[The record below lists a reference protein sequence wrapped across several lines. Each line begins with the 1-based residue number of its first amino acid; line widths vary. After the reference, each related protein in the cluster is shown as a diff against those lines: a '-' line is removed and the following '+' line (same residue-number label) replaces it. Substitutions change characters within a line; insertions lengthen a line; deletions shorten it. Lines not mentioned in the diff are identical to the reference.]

1 MRTNQS
7 PPVDLLEKLGSRYSE
22 LEFLDRGG
30 MGAIYR
36 AHDSILDKQVAIK
49 TLACHGTDNLL
60 RFQSEARIASQLEHP
75 AIVRT
80 LDFGITES
88 NLPYLIMDF
97 VPGKSLEHILAE
109 SGPLAWENAVGIAA
123 RIAGAMAFAH
133 SKGISHRDL
142 KTSNILID
150 GSRITVIDFGLAR
163 ELEEKNGEESHRMT
177 SVGAV
182 LGSPLYMS
190 PEQAHGEAGDHRSDI
205 YSLGCILYRSLT
217 GGAPFQSDDYL
228 TLMNLKDSPP
238 PRLAPPDESSS
249 WPSSLADIVE
259 RTLATAPEDRYQS
272 MSELES
278 DLSALLAQEPSGSHA
293 AMPVPGE
300 KEGLKMPSR
309 TVLLGTVAGL
319 ILITIAAFYLYL
331 TVPGQNLR
339 KPKPA
344 EFQETLFMGE
354 KIGRFSI
361 ERDPEFDRLA
371 CLTAITPSAITDAD
385 LAALPAEIAGAREK
399 NTRVEGLDLSKTRVK
414 GSGLRYLQKQG
425 LKAIDLDDTAIE
437 PQYLS
442 YLKLLKKQER
452 LISLSGVKITPEHIK
467 VLSSIGAIH
476 ELRLNRSATV
486 DDAIVGE
493 LASMK
498 IRRLGLSGTKITDRG
513 LALLDKS
520 ERIGYLDLSN
530 TEISDQGLE
539 RIGDLELKGL
549 QISYCPNL
557 TGRSLEIIAR
567 QWPELEVL
575 NIDSLKSTDQQ
586 FAALSNLK
594 DLRIFQALNIPLSDT
609 DMEAITQCPK
619 LTTFYN
625 TGGLFTARGL
635 NKLLKLKEL
644 NAISILS
651 LKNIKERDFEAFR
664 QKLPKGLSLLSDFK
678 SSGTV
683 PDELQDIVKGST
695 DMFLDDEDNE
705 RF

>member
-1 MRTNQS
+1 MRTNHS
-7 PPVDLLEKLGSRYSE
+7 PPADLLEKLGSRYSE

-36 AHDSILDKQVAIK
+36 AHDGILDKQVAIK

-97 VPGKSLEHILAE
+97 VPGKSLERILEE
-109 SGPLAWENAVGIAA
+109 SGPLAWENAVSIAA

-163 ELEEKNGEESHRMT
+163 ELQEKYGEESHRMT

-205 YSLGCILYRSLT
+205 YSLGCILYRTLT
-217 GGAPFQSDDYL
+217 GRAPFESDDYL

-238 PRLAPPDESSS
+238 PRLVPPDESSG

-259 RTLATAPEDRYQS
+259 RTLATAPVDRYQS
-272 MSELES
+272 MSELEN
-278 DLSALLAQEPSGSHA
+278 DLSALLTQEPSGPHA

-300 KEGLKMPSR
+300 KSGLKMPSR
-309 TVLLGTVAGL
+309 TVLLGIAAAL
-319 ILITIAAFYLYL
+319 ILISSAAFYLYL
-331 TVPGQNLR
+331 AIPGQSLR
-339 KPKPA
+339 KGKPV
-344 EFQETLFMGE
+344 EFQEALFMGE

-361 ERDPEFDRLA
+361 ERDPEFDRIS
-371 CLTAITPSAITDAD
+371 CLTAITPGQITDAD
-385 LAALPAEIAGAREK
+385 LAALPAEMAGARK
-399 NTRVEGLDLSKTRVK
+399 KDRRVEGLDLSKTQVK
-414 GSGLRYLQKQG
+414 GSGLRYLKKLG

-442 YLKLLKKQER
+442 NLKYLKKVER
-452 LISLSGVKITPEHIK
+452 LISLSGVAITPEHIK
-467 VLSSIGAIH
+467 VLSGIGPIYD
-476 ELRLNRSATV
+476 LRLNRSATA
-486 DDAIVGE
+486 DDAIAGT
-493 LASMK
+493 LATMK
-498 IRRLGLSGTKITDRG
+498 IRKLGLSATKITDRG

-520 ERIGYLDLSN
+520 EKIAYLDISN
-530 TEISDQGLE
+530 TAISDHGLE
-539 RIGDLELKGL
+539 QISNLKLKGL
-549 QISYCPNL
+549 QISYCSNL
-557 TGRSLEIIAR
+557 TGHALEIIAK
-567 QWPELEVL
+567 QWPALELL
-575 NIDSLKSTDQQ
+575 TIDSLEFTDRQ
-586 FAALSNLK
+586 FAALANLK
-594 DLRIFQALNIPLSDT
+594 NLRILQALNVPLSDANL
-609 DMEAITQCPK
+609 EVVSRLRR

-625 TGGLFTARGL
+625 TGGVFTATGL
-635 NKLLKLKEL
+635 NKLLQLKDL
-644 NAISILS
+644 NAISILG
-651 LKNIKERDFEAFR
+651 LKNIRENDFDTFR
-664 QKLPKGLSLLSDFK
+664 KQLPKGFALLSDFK

-683 PDELQDIVKGST
+683 PDELQDIVKEST
-695 DMFLDDEDNE
+695 DMMLDDLDDKQ
-705 RF
+705 